1 MLDAI
6 VIGGG
11 LAGMATATA
20 LGSLSLQVELIETKP
35 FSGGRAASYT
45 IPSIEAEIDNCQHV
59 LLRCCVNLLDFY
71 ERLGV
76 TEQIE
81 FFREFY
87 FLEPGGRMSKLRRG
101 MLPAPLHFA
110 ESFWQATYLS
120 WQDKLALGRAML
132 AIQNERL
139 TRQDL
144 EQITMLDW
152 LQEKKQPAQAIERF
166 WRQTLVSAIN
176 IELDEMAASHG
187 FQVIWLGFLCRADS
201 YEMGLS
207 KVPLG
212 DLYRQVPGSRVRGT
226 VEAIHPERG
235 VLLNGEWRQ
244 ARTYISAVPAGVA
257 AKLMPDLPIE
267 ADAFAPS
274 SITGIHLWFDR
285 SVTDLPHGTCLDR
298 QIQWFFSKD
307 GGRYLTLV
315 VSASDKLLRSGRQE
329 IIDLALRELAEF
341 LPGVAQAKLTQA
353 HVVKETKATFCARP
367 GLAAKRPESS
377 TVWPNVFLAGDWT
390 QSGWPATMEGAV
402 RSGYK
407 AAEAASRV
415 LGRPGKFL
423 LPDIA

>member
-6 VIGGG
+6 IIGGG

-20 LGSLSLQVELIETKP
+20 LGSLSLQVEIIETKP
-35 FSGGRAASYT
+35 FSGGRAASYK
-45 IPSIEAEIDNCQHV
+45 IPSLDSEIDNCQHV

-71 ERLGV
+71 DRLGV
-76 TEQIE
+76 GGQIE

-110 ESFWQATYLS
+110 ESFWRATYLD

-132 AIQNERL
+132 AIQQERL
-139 TRQDL
+139 RRSDL

-152 LQEKKQPAQAIERF
+152 LREKKQPPQAIERF

-176 IELDEMAASHG
+176 IELDQMAASHG
-187 FQVIWLGFLCRADS
+187 FQVIWLGFLCQADS

-212 DLYRQVPGSRVRGT
+212 DLYGHVPGSRVRGNA
-226 VEAIHPERG
+226 EAIDPERG
-235 VLLNGEWRQ
+235 VFVNGAWRQ
-244 ARTYISAVPAGVA
+244 AKTYISAVPAPVA
-257 AKLMPDLPIE
+257 AKLMPDLRIAAE
-267 ADAFAPS
+267 AFAPS
-274 SITGIHLWFDR
+274 SITGIHLYFDR
-285 SVTDLPHGTCLDR
+285 PVTDLPHGTCLDR
-298 QIQWFFSKD
+298 QIQWFFSKES
-307 GGRYLTLV
+307 GRYLTLV
-315 VSASDKLLRSGRQE
+315 VSASDKLLRMGKQE
-329 IIDLALRELAEF
+329 IVDLALRELGEF
-341 LPGVAQAKLTQA
+341 LPRVAVAKLTQA

-367 GLAAKRPESS
+367 GLAAQRPPSQ
-377 TVWPNVFLAGDWT
+377 TIWPNVFLAGDWT

-407 AAEAASRV
+407 AAEAASRI

>member
-1 MLDAI
+1 MKDAI
-6 VIGGG
+6 IIGGG
-11 LAGMATATA
+11 LAGLATATA
-20 LGSLSLQVELIETKP
+20 LSSLSLDVEIIETKP
-35 FSGGRAASYT
+35 FSGGRAASYS
-45 IPSIEAEIDNCQHV
+45 IPSVDSEIDNCQHV

-71 ERLGV
+71 SRVGASSE
-76 TEQIE
+76 IE
-81 FFREFY
+81 FFTEFY

-101 MLPAPLHFA
+101 ALPAPLHFA
-110 ESFWQATYLS
+110 ESFWRATYLDLG
-120 WQDKLALGRAML
+120 DKLALGRAML
-132 AIQNERL
+132 AIQRERL
-139 TRQDL
+139 KRQDL

-152 LQEKKQPAQAIERF
+152 LKEKHQPPRVVERF

-212 DLYRQVPGSRVRGT
+212 ELYRRVPGSWVRGSVQT
-226 VEAIHPERG
+226 IDPERG
-235 VLLNGEWRQ
+235 VLVDGQWRQ
-244 ARTYISAVPAGVA
+244 ARHYISAVSADRA
-257 AKLMPDLPIE
+257 AVLMPQLGIQ
-267 ADAFAPS
+267 ASAFAPS

-285 SVTDLPHGTCLDR
+285 PVTALPHGTCLDR

-315 VSASDKLLRSGRQE
+315 VSASDKLLKSSRQQ
-329 IIDLALRELAEF
+329 IIDLAMSELAEF
-341 LPGVAQAKLTQA
+341 LPGLSEAQLLKA

-367 GLAAKRPESS
+367 GLAAHRPVSRS
-377 TVWPNVFLAGDWT
+377 AWPNVFLAGDWT
-390 QSGWPATMEGAV
+390 ASGWPATMEGAV

-407 AAEAASRV
+407 AAEAVSEA
-415 LGRPGKFL
+415 LGKPAKFL